1 MAEWSLTGSSKADP
15 SSMVETFL
23 ENLSMSALSVL
34 SYRLEWE
41 HQGLDFQSLLLV
53 DSLPAPRLLSQR
65 LEELE
70 YLQGSG
76 YH

>member
-41 HQGLDFQSLLLV
+41 HQGLDFQSLV
-53 DSLPAPRLLSQR
+53 RPPSL
-65 LEELE
+65 
-70 YLQGSG
+70 
-76 YH
+76 

>member
-41 HQGLDFQSLLLV
+41 HQGLDFQSLVRRLQVLR
-53 DSLPAPRLLSQR
+53 LPLREWLAP
-65 LEELE
+65 
-70 YLQGSG
+70 
-76 YH
+76 